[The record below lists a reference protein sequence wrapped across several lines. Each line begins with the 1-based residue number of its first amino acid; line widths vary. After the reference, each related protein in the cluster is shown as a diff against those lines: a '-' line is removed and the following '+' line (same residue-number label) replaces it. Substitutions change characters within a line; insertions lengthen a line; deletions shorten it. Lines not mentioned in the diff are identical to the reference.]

1 MAQRPI
7 PPARGSNKPAPAA
20 KGGMAKKAGA
30 QKPATKKPQMN
41 KDVYKPAEGY
51 GKPMGKSKKSK

>member
-20 KGGMAKKAGA
+20 KGSMAKKAGA
-30 QKPATKKPQMN
+30 QKPAVKKPQMN
-41 KDVYKPAEGY
+41 KDMYKPAETF
-51 GKPMGKSKKSK
+51 GKPAAKSKKMK